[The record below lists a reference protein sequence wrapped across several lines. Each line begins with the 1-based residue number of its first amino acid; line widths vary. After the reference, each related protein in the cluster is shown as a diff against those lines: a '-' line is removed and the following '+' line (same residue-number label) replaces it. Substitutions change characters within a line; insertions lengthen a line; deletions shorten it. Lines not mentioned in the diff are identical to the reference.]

1 MHFAGTLKLHTL
13 SLHNLHFHWNV
24 SAFDNQMLR
33 FESQMPELSLYWTL
47 GGGYNLP
54 TSAWI
59 TEIHTE
65 MTAFYWRDGDFV
77 GSKVPV
83 ICKCSKMDLDICS
96 SNDSEGCIYCDWW
109 YGINWYEVCYMLFLT
124 YPVSTLTKWG
134 GYKKEKKRWIIS
146 SLVTKTVGL
155 ATIKVSVSLL
165 DAIGAFKACLVQ
177 ERKEARIHLS
187 SKLKSF

>member
-83 ICKCSKMDLDICS
+83 ICKCFSMELDICS
-96 SNDSEGCIYCDWW
+96 GNDPEGCIYCDWW
-109 YGINWYEVCYMLFLT
+109 YGMNWNEVCYMLFLT
-124 YPVSTLTKWG
+124 YPVSA
-134 GYKKEKKRWIIS
+134 KRRIIS

-165 DAIGAFKACLVQ
+165 DAIRAFKACLVQ